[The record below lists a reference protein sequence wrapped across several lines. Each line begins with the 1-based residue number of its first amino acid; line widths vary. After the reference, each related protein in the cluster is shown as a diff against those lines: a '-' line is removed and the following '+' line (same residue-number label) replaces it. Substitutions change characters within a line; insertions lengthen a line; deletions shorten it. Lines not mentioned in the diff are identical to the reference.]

1 MGRKGRQSGLLSGPA
16 KDTMYNSKRFIGR
29 AWRGRTKEHK
39 ALSEWDM
46 REASRQADRQRD
58 RTGKKEEEEEM
69 QEKQERQEKSKS
81 KGVGCVCLV
90 GTFKGCTCLTADGG
104 KASGNR

>member
-16 KDTMYNSKRFIGR
+16 KVCHKANTMYNSKRFIGR

-69 QEKQERQEKSKS
+69 QEKQERQEKSKRQGS
-81 KGVGCVCLV
+81 RLCVS
-90 GTFKGCTCLTADGG
+90 GG
-104 KASGNR
+104 HFQGMYMSHG